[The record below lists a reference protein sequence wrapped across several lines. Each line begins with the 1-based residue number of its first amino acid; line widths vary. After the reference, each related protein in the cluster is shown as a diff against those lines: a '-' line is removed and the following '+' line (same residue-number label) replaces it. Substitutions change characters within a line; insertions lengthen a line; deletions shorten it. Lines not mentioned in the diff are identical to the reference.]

1 MARQRDPTSKTDAP
15 KTPATEHWS
24 SRMPL
29 PDARE
34 GGDSAWDLW
43 HEASRRMDLA
53 FAPTEPSSV
62 APVSSIGG
70 GPEDVAAPVRPHV
83 LTVHALMVLA
93 RRNNRVCPLPSQWLE
108 LYRLLGGE
116 RQPELQ
122 APPLQPW
129 LWPRLSGL
137 QKRLRFR
144 EHVEW
149 AERHGSLELMA
160 RFMGGLE
167 EGDWVHMGEE

>member
-1 MARQRDPTSKTDAP
+1 MARQRDPRTN
-15 KTPATEHWS
+15 PAAIGTENWS

-43 HEASRRMDLA
+43 HEASLRLDLA
-53 FAPTEPSSV
+53 FAPTEPSGVGQMHTESGMGEV
-62 APVSSIGG
+62 VVI
-70 GPEDVAAPVRPHV
+70 EERPRF
-83 LTVHALMVLA
+83 LTVQSVMVVA
-93 RRNNRVCPLPSQWLE
+93 RRNNRVCPHPEHWGQ
-108 LYRLLGGE
+108 LYEQLGGE
-116 RQPELQ
+116 SSPDLL

-129 LWPRLSGL
+129 LWTKLSGL

-149 AERHGSLELMA
+149 AERHGRLPQVA
-160 RFMGGLE
+160 RFMAAMA
-167 EGDWVHMGEE
+167 EGDWVHMGED